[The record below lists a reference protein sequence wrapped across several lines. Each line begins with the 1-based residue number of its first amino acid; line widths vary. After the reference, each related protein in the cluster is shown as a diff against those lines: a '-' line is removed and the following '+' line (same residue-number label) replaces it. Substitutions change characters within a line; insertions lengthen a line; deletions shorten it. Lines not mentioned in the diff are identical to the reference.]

1 MVLAVAALL
10 FQVSVVTHNMP
21 AQFPAT
27 DSRVT
32 ADADTSA
39 VATADVAAPDTTN
52 VQKHPNLE
60 NVKLGE
66 QPAFAKESTSGKSS
80 SAPVLTMVAY
90 NTRDNSISTVRVP
103 EINPGKPQEIKVAET
118 YPARGSW
125 LALSILQH
133 GAAGFDAYSTRYAV
147 GHGAVEDDPLM
158 RPFVHSPSIYVV
170 SQLCP
175 LVLDLVGRKM
185 QRSQNDFI
193 RRMWWLPQTASTGM
207 YLFSGVHNMHVGA
220 HAIQ

>member
-10 FQVSVVTHNMP
+10 FQVSVVPYSMP
-21 AQFPAT
+21 APSP
-27 DSRVT
+27 D
-32 ADADTSA
+32 ADASA
-39 VATADVAAPDTTN
+39 GVAADVATADTTN
-52 VQKHPNLE
+52 VQKHPNLD

-66 QPAFAKESTSGKSS
+66 QPAFVKESTASKSS
-80 SAPVLTMVAY
+80 SASALKTVAY
-90 NTRDNSISTVRVP
+90 NTPDNSISTVRVP

-118 YPARGSW
+118 YPARRSW

-158 RPFVHSPSIYVV
+158 RPFAHSPSIYVV

-175 LVLDLVGRKM
+175 LALDLVGRKM

-220 HAIQ
+220 HPIQ

>member
-10 FQVSVVTHNMP
+10 FQVSAVPYSMP
-21 AQFPAT
+21 AQFAQA
-27 DSRVT
+27 DSGVA
-32 ADADTSA
+32 ADPDTSA
-39 VATADVAAPDTTN
+39 MATAYVAAPDTTN
-52 VQKHPNLE
+52 VQKRPNLD
-60 NVKLGE
+60 NVKLGD
-66 QPAFAKESTSGKSS
+66 QPAFAKESTSDKSS
-80 SAPVLTMVAY
+80 SASPLKTVAY
-90 NTRDNSISTVRVP
+90 NTPDSSISSVRVP

-118 YPARGSW
+118 YPARRSW
-125 LALSILQH
+125 VALSILQH

-147 GHGAVEDDPLM
+147 GHGAVEDDPFL
-158 RPFVHSPSIYVV
+158 RPFAHSPSIYVV

-175 LVLDLVGRKM
+175 LALDLVGRKM

>member
-10 FQVSVVTHNMP
+10 FQVSAVPHSMTT
-21 AQFPAT
+21 QFQQA
-27 DSRVT
+27 DSGVA
-32 ADADTSA
+32 ADADTGA
-39 VATADVAAPDTTN
+39 VVAADVTAPDTTN
-52 VQKHPNLE
+52 AQKHPNLD
-60 NVKLGE
+60 NVKLADP
-66 QPAFAKESTSGKSS
+66 PAFAKESTSGKSS
-80 SAPVLTMVAY
+80 SAPALKTVAY
-90 NTRDNSISTVRVP
+90 NTPDSSISTVRVP
-103 EINPGKPQEIKVAET
+103 EINPGKPQEVKVAES
-118 YPARGSW
+118 YPARRSW

-133 GAAGFDAYSTRYAV
+133 GAAGFDAYSTRYSV

-175 LVLDLVGRKM
+175 VVLDLVGRKM
-185 QRSQNDFI
+185 QRSQSDFI

-220 HAIQ
+220 HPIQ